1 MSQLSAVAQ
10 RLLAS
15 ALVALAWLVWGGA
28 AHASCSPDQVD
39 LRGPWGQARFSVEI
53 ADTEALRAR
62 GLMHRERLA
71 RSKGML
77 FIYDAPTEPA
87 FWMRNTLISL
97 DMVFINPE
105 GRVTHVHHEAVPHD
119 ETPIPGG
126 PDVLMV
132 LEINGGLSRALG
144 IAPGSELRHPRLDQG
159 TAVWPCD

>member
-1 MSQLSAVAQ
+1 MLAVAP
-10 RLLAS
+10 RLFAT
-15 ALVALAWLVWGGA
+15 ALFALTWLVWVSTAQA
-28 AHASCSPDQVD
+28 ACSDDQVD
-39 LRGPWGQARFSVEI
+39 LRGTWGQARFSVEI

-71 RSKGML
+71 RSAGML

-87 FWMRNTLISL
+87 FWMRNTLIPL

-105 GRVTHVHHEAVPHD
+105 GIVTHVHHEAIPHD

-126 PDVLMV
+126 PNVLMV
-132 LEINGGLSRALG
+132 LEINGGLSRAMG

-159 TAVWPCD
+159 TAVWPCH